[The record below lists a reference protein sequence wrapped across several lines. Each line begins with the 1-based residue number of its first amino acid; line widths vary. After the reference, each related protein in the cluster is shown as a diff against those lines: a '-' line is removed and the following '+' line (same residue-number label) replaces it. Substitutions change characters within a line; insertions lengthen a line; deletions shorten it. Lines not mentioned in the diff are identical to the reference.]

1 MAIDLSALFGQQ
13 PDYSQF
19 ISPAETQRM
28 QSNANQQALL
38 NAAIA
43 LLGSSGTQP
52 RPISTGQAL
61 GGALAAGMGGY
72 NEAFDRSLK
81 QMVTGIQLGEYRKKQ
96 QAQEQY
102 QKMLKAAERPQN
114 IPMATGQ
121 GSQLEMLMRPEFGG
135 DMAQAETVSALQANL
150 PRTVDPTLAN
160 TAALQYLA
168 QIDPAKYAELTTKQA
183 KLPGKIDEFVT
194 AKQMKLIPENMSFQ
208 QFEEIGKKPLVQVMP
223 TEKNLAEIDKGVVE
237 NLTNQAVSARQFA
250 TSATQINELLKG
262 KGGGKLVQ
270 LTADT
275 AKTLGLQTDT
285 VTANDLAKS
294 LGVQTAVKVR
304 PPGSG
309 GTSNIEFEAYIS
321 AVPSLAN
328 SEAGR
333 DLMADANRRFA
344 ERAEKIADFSRNLY
358 KKNEFSLTS
367 IQEYD
372 AKLGAVLPKD
382 FYEKANSIPKSKDL
396 GIPSARGVRFLGF
409 EPLPTGQ
416 K

>member
-13 PDYSQF
+13 PDYSQL
-19 ISPAETQRM
+19 ISPAEQQRL
-28 QSNANQQALL
+28 QSNAGQQALL
-38 NAAIA
+38 NSAIA
-43 LLGSSGTQP
+43 LLAQSGRT
-52 RPISTGQAL
+52 REPISTGQLLGSAL
-61 GGALAAGMGGY
+61 GAGMEGY
-72 NEAFDRSLK
+72 NQSFDRTLK
-81 QMVTGIQLGEYRKKQ
+81 QMVTGMQLGEYRKKQ

-102 QKMLKAAERPQN
+102 QKMLKAAETPQA

-121 GSQLEMLMRPEFGG
+121 GSQLEMLSRPEFGG
-135 DMAQAETVSALQANL
+135 DMAVPETVSALRANL

-168 QIDPAKYAELTTKQA
+168 QIDPAKYAELTSKQT

-275 AKTLGLQTDT
+275 AKTLGLNTDT

-294 LGVQTAVKVR
+294 LVVQTAVKVR

-309 GTSNIEFEAYIS
+309 ATSNIEFEAYIN

-328 SEAGR
+328 SESGR
-333 DLMADANRRFA
+333 ALMADANNRFA

-358 KKNEFSLTS
+358 KKNEFNLTAV
-367 IQEYD
+367 QEYD

-382 FYEKANSIPKSKDL
+382 FYEKVNKVPKSKDL
-396 GIPSARGVRFLGF
+396 GIPSARGVKFLGF
-409 EPLPTGQ
+409 E
-416 K
+416 